1 MNIKKTSAIS
11 LVCLTVVLLLGG
23 LAWAKSYHFTGTRID
38 PSAMGDIDLTHDRN
52 GNGIVNVRVEHL
64 AKPAMLTPPSTMY
77 VVWFQQ
83 PGSDPENEGQL
94 QVDNGLRGQLRTTT
108 PLHNF
113 DVFITAET
121 DPTVRTPSD
130 AVVLRGTIQE

>member
-1 MNIKKTSAIS
+1 M
-11 LVCLTVVLLLGG
+11 
-23 LAWAKSYHFTGTRID
+23 
-38 PSAMGDIDLTHDRN
+38 THDRN

-94 QVDNGLRGQLRTTT
+94 QVDNGLRGSLRTTT

-121 DPTVRTPSD
+121 DPTVR
-130 AVVLRGTIQE
+130 LRPMRLCYAERFRSSGHITTTRGRRGIAAPFRLGRPDSIWLRRGWARIRGERAKAF